1 MKYRVSQKKSTRN
14 DNNSN
19 DDNDNDNNDKTAR
32 STLQIEMCLKSKLH
46 LSVLVLDL
54 QAQVFQA
61 CFARSR
67 LPKI

>member
-54 QAQVFQA
+54 LAQVLQA
-61 CFARSR
+61 CFAHREA
-67 LPKI
+67 KK